1 MRKRI
6 SREEFER
13 LAAEPRSRWSKFMDK
28 VAESNDAHEV
38 PLDKDE
44 RNAAGRDKVR
54 RQLRVTA
61 SRRGLRIRFLTVK
74 GVVWVQAIEG

>member
-13 LAAEPRSRWSKFMDK
+13 MARSPRSRWSDLLDK
-28 VAESNDAHEV
+28 VGDGDDAYEV

-54 RQLRVTA
+54 RQLRAAAT
-61 SRRGLRIRFLTVK
+61 RRGLRIRVLTIK
-74 GVVWVQAIEG
+74 GVMWVQGVE